1 MVLLT
6 VAGFQL
12 PLMLLVD
19 VVGKFGAAE
28 PEQMGAM
35 ALKVGVP
42 LGVIVTEILT
52 ALAHAPAFGVKV

>member
-1 MVLLT
+1 MLLI

-28 PEQMGAM
+28 PEQMGAI
-35 ALKVGVP
+35 ALKVGVT
-42 LGVIVTEILT
+42 LGVTVTEILT
-52 ALAHAPAFGVKV
+52 ALAHSLTFGVKV